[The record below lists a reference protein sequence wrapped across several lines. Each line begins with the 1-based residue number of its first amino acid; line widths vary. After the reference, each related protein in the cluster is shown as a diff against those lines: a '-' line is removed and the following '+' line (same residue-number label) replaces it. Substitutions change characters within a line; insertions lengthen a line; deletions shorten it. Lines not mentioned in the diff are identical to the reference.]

1 MKKVLLTILAAV
13 VILGVLAGVGY
24 AGYRIGYI
32 HSPQSTGNPPP
43 FFNRHFEPFDQ
54 NRMPMR
60 SFGKEFER
68 GFGPGGS
75 QMMHR
80 GRFGFFS
87 PFMFL
92 GRLIVYGFIIWLIYW
107 LFTKSGWRLTRQ
119 SVEYAKAETK
129 EEKS

>member
-24 AGYRIGYI
+24 AGYRIGYT
-32 HSPQSTGNPPP
+32 HGPQSKGNPPL
-43 FFNRHFEPFDQ
+43 FSHRSEQFDQ
-54 NRMPMR
+54 DRMPMQ

-75 QMMHR
+75 RMMHR

-92 GRLIVYGFIIWLIYW
+92 GRLIVYGFIIWFIYW

-119 SVEYAKAETK
+119 SVENTRAETRNA
-129 EEKS
+129 SR